1 MYPAEMVSETPGE
14 IWIAELV
21 REQLLAVTHDELP
34 YSIATRVTE
43 FDERHVR
50 CEIIVERESQK
61 GMVIGKG
68 GAVLSAVRTKLK
80 GALPKGMKLELIVV
94 VDKNWQHRRDRVERL
109 GY

>member
-1 MYPAEMVSETPGE
+1 
-14 IWIAELV
+14 
-21 REQLLAVTHDELP
+21 
-34 YSIATRVTE
+34 
-43 FDERHVR
+43 
-50 CEIIVERESQK
+50 
-61 GMVIGKG
+61 MVIGKG